1 MELENQNLIVRQLMN
16 QGLSDEEIMRRLEVA
31 KLSNSGAYDI
41 YTDTYTD
48 MENNEPS
55 AASDVPHLV
64 DNNHQ
69 DYVPLAPLPELP
81 YDENGEPIEP
91 SNLPRLS
98 SYEELAQ
105 EHEELHG
112 IPLPTDK
119 DVRPK
124 TPDSLKDEECGE
136 DFLKKNHL
144 PYESWGGVAKRIIKE
159 YSEAFKVNPDMIAAM
174 ILVIC
179 GAAANRKTILRTFNY
194 SNSPS
199 LWVAIVERTGGGKS
213 EPQSRLE
220 RPLIDVNRDLV
231 LQYKKVYAEWAAA
244 GSKGTPPT
252 RQKVVVDDTTPE
264 ILYQLLVAQGLYLSR
279 EELSGL
285 FKDFGRY
292 NTSGEV
298 ERFLSIFSGKSF
310 SVDRV
315 NAASFEVENPFLSIL
330 GGIQP
335 RVMQES
341 FGGKNYEASGFLARW
356 LFVVMPDSKVP
367 DCVSETIIS
376 RDIENEWYSLIVG
389 LWKMDKREFRLSD
402 EAAQAYQG
410 FMKATAK
417 VMNHPDCDEDI
428 RGMYA
433 KLRIYVLRIA
443 LVIHILKDG
452 AKAADMID
460 RKTMDSA
467 VRTCEVFAYW
477 NTQALSLI
485 RGTQTKKTISN
496 ADLLREFA
504 ERYHVSNQS
513 ELARLI
519 GKSQQY
525 VSRVLSDKPI
535 IDINETK

>member
-1 MELENQNLIVRQLMN
+1 MKNQNFIIVNELMN
-16 QGLSDEEIMRRLEVA
+16 MGLSDEEIQERLQRWERSQAV
-31 KLSNSGAYDI
+31 GGTYDI
-41 YTDTYTD
+41 ITDSYGK
-48 MENNEPS
+48 
-55 AASDVPHLV
+55 
-64 DNNHQ
+64 
-69 DYVPLAPLPELP
+69 VPLPGEL
-81 YDENGEPIEP
+81 EPIAVEMP
-91 SNLPRLS
+91 TEADIDRERILSGLPPLNNKINTPVHHGTA
-98 SYEELAQ
+98 EAAADGEL
-105 EHEELHG
+105 LRN
-112 IPLPTDK
+112 I
-119 DVRPK
+119 
-124 TPDSLKDEECGE
+124 
-136 DFLKKNHL
+136 HL
-144 PYESWGGVAKRIIKE
+144 PFEAWGKLAKKIIME
-159 YSEAFKVNPDMIAAM
+159 YSEAFKVSPDMIGAM

-179 GAAANRKTILRTFNY
+179 GAAANRKTILRTWNY

-199 LWVAIVERTGGGKS
+199 LWMAIVERSGGGKS

-220 RPLIDVNRDLV
+220 RPLTDINRDLV
-231 LQYKKVYAEWAAA
+231 FQYKKVYAEWAAA

-264 ILYQLLVAQGLYLSR
+264 VLYQLLVAQGLYLSR

-292 NTSGEV
+292 HQSGEI

-315 NAASFEVENPFLSIL
+315 NAASFVVENPFLSIL

-356 LFVVMPDSKVP
+356 LFVVTQDSKVP
-367 DCVSETIIS
+367 DSCSETLIS
-376 RDIENEWYSLIVG
+376 RDTESEWYSLIVG
-389 LWKMDKREFRLSD
+389 LWKMDKREFRLSE
-402 EAAQAYQG
+402 EASKSYQG
-410 FMKATAK
+410 FMRSTAK
-417 VMNHPDCDEDI
+417 IMNHPDCDDDI
-428 RGMYA
+428 RAMYA
-433 KLRIYVLRIA
+433 KLRILALRIG
-443 LVIHILKDG
+443 LIIHLLRNG
-452 AKAADMID
+452 AKAADVID

-485 RGTQTKKTISN
+485 RGTQAKKTISN

-504 ERYHVSNQS
+504 ERYNISNQS

-525 VSRVLSDKPI
+525 VSKILNDKQN
-535 IDINETK
+535 DL

>member
-1 MELENQNLIVRQLMN
+1 MENQNYN
-16 QGLSDEEIMRRLEVA
+16 QIAQELRDMGLSDEVIETRLMRLRM
-31 KLSNSGAYDI
+31 STSGHYNPISDSYA
-41 YTDTYTD
+41 D

-55 AASDVPHLV
+55 AALNKPIMADNESQPVPSKPV
-64 DNNHQ
+64 VEAAATSTN
-69 DYVPLAPLPELP
+69 VPP
-81 YDENGEPIEP
+81 
-91 SNLPRLS
+91 LS
-98 SYEELAQ
+98 SYNELTQ
-105 EHEELHG
+105 EHEVLNG
-112 IPLPTDK
+112 IPLPTDE
-119 DVRPK
+119 DVKPK
-124 TPDSLKDEECGE
+124 TPDSLKGDELFGE

-179 GAAANRKTILRTFNY
+179 GAAANRKTVLRTFNY

-220 RPLIDVNRDLV
+220 RPLVDVNRDLV

-389 LWKMDKREFRLSD
+389 LWKMDKREFRLND
-402 EAAQAYQG
+402 EASKVYQG
-410 FMKATAK
+410 FMRATAK
-417 VMNHPDCDEDI
+417 VMNHPDCDEDV
-428 RGMYA
+428 RAMYA

-443 LVIHILKDG
+443 LVIHLLKDG
-452 AKAADMID
+452 AKAADVID

-485 RGTQTKKTISN
+485 RGTQAKKTISN

>member
-16 QGLSDEEIMRRLEVA
+16 MGLSDEEIMRRLEVA
-31 KLSNSGAYDI
+31 KTSTSGVYDI
-41 YTDTYTD
+41 FTDTYSGTD
-48 MENNEPS
+48 NIKPSEPS
-55 AASDVPHLV
+55 NMPQLGEHDH
-64 DNNHQ
+64 H

-81 YDENGEPIEP
+81 YDENGEPLEP
-91 SNLPRLS
+91 LN
-98 SYEELAQ
+98 
-105 EHEELHG
+105 G
-112 IPLPTDK
+112 IPLPGSQDM
-119 DVRPK
+119 RPK
-124 TPDSLKDEECGE
+124 TPDSLKGDELHGE

-144 PYESWGGVAKRIIKE
+144 PFETYGKLAKRIIME

-174 ILVIC
+174 ILVIG
-179 GAAANRKTILRTFNY
+179 GAAANRKTSLRTWNY

-220 RPLIDVNRDLV
+220 RPLVDTNRDLV

-367 DCVSETIIS
+367 DSVSETIIS
-376 RDIENEWYSLIVG
+376 QDTENEWYSLIVS

-410 FMKATAK
+410 FMRSTAK
-417 VMNHPDCDEDI
+417 IMNHPDTDEDI
-428 RGMYA
+428 RAMYA
-433 KLRIYVLRIA
+433 KLRIYALRIA
-443 LVIHILKDG
+443 LIIHLLKDG

-485 RGTQTKKTISN
+485 RGTQAKKTISN

-504 ERYHVSNQS
+504 NRYNISNQS

-519 GKSQQY
+519 GRSQQY
-525 VSRVLSDKPI
+525 VSRVLNDKPI
-535 IDINETK
+535 IDINESK